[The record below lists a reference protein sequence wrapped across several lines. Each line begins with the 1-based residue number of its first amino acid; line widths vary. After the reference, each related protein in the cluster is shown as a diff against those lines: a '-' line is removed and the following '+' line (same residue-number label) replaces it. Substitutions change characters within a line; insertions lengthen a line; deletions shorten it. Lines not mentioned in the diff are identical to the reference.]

1 MQLEDGAVQL
11 VDWAVQLVDEAARL
25 VDYAE
30 LVDEAV
36 QLVDG
41 PAQLADEMAQL
52 VDKAVQLVD
61 EGSQIGWPMNADLK
75 WVDRSEYDV
84 TFFVEVWPFVKHS
97 EGFLP
102 LGFMSVAPPIAK
114 FTMACICSASLTFD
128 LRISRMTSL
137 GTP

>member
-1 MQLEDGAVQL
+1 MKL
-11 VDWAVQLVDEAARL
+11 W
-25 VDYAE
+25 
-30 LVDEAV
+30 

-84 TFFVEVWPFVKHS
+84 TFFVEVWPFVKHT
-97 EGFLP
+97 L
-102 LGFMSVAPPIAK
+102 K
-114 FTMACICSASLTFD
+114 ASCHLASC
-128 LRISRMTSL
+128 LWPR
-137 GTP
+137 P